1 MVGGFYWDTGDTD
14 KVFALD
20 MEEPLKDGVLLKER
34 LVKSILLFLSL
45 YVSSFFGIKMF
56 CRVPPTGLC
65 THHAV
70 WRGGH
75 YMCWGL
81 QYGGSK
87 LQESSCFRDTNEFHP
102 PYKMVLF
109 NSRSVQFLPISN
121 GRSTGP
127 CRVLP
132 REIDRIRNFAVLID
146 YGNGEIV
153 MGKNFYPHIH
163 HEKHS

>member
-75 YMCWGL
+75 SMCWGL
-81 QYGGSK
+81 RYGGSK

-102 PYKMVLF
+102 PTKCYY
-109 NSRSVQFLPISN
+109 SIPGQYSSCRSPMEGQRVPAESCQGRLTALGTLPS
-121 GRSTGP
+121 
-127 CRVLP
+127 
-132 REIDRIRNFAVLID
+132 
-146 YGNGEIV
+146 
-153 MGKNFYPHIH
+153 
-163 HEKHS
+163 